1 MSHEISI
8 TEGTAHFASAREH
21 AWHRLGV
28 TLPDAM
34 TAEEALSAAHLA
46 GWNVRKMPEYAHL
59 DPKITESGVTPGE
72 MLATG
77 KFSTIRTNPVN
88 GLDELLGSG
97 LGSGYTVIQNEEHAD
112 LLNTLLDESKGKFE
126 TAGALGNGSTVFLS
140 MKMPRDLQIVGHEG
154 IDTTNLYVVAQ
165 NSHDGSSAFRLMVT
179 PVRVVC
185 ANTLRAALGRQVSSF
200 SIRHTTNAKQ
210 NIQLAREAL
219 GMTWRYADEFEKAA
233 QAMIE
238 REVTRD
244 IAVDAVRSVMRYT
257 DKGVTDRIKKTQEE
271 RTSEIITLWTSAD
284 TQKNLR
290 GTAYGLYN
298 AFAEWVDHF
307 APVYGESDNESVRA
321 QRVAKGGE
329 AARIKEAAWRE
340 LTTV

>member
-1 MSHEISI
+1 MSHEINQTNGIAS
-8 TEGTAHFASAREH
+8 FASAREH
-21 AWHRLGV
+21 AWHRLGTV
-28 TLPDAM
+28 LPDAM
-34 TAEEALSAAHLA
+34 TAEQALNAAHLA
-46 GWNVRKMPEYAHL
+46 NWNVRKVAEYAHL
-59 DPKITESGVTPGE
+59 DPTITEDGVTPGVQ
-72 MLATG
+72 LATG
-77 KFSTIRTNPVN
+77 RYSTIRTNPIN
-88 GLDELLGSG
+88 NQDELLGAG

-112 LLNTLLDESKGKFE
+112 LLNTLLDESGAHFE
-126 TAGALGNGSTVFLS
+126 TAGALGNGSTVFLT
-140 MKMPRDLQIVGHEG
+140 MKMPRDLHIVGHEG

-165 NSHDGSSAFRLMVT
+165 NSHDGTSAFRLMVT

-185 ANTLRAALGRQVSSF
+185 ANTLRAGFKQSMSSF

-210 NIQLAREAL
+210 NIQLARQAL
-219 GMTWRYADEFEKAA
+219 GLTWTYADEFEKAA
-233 QAMIE
+233 QRMIE
-238 REVTRD
+238 AEMSKPQAIDT
-244 IAVDAVRSVMRYT
+244 IRSVMRYT
-257 DKGVTDRIKKTQEE
+257 DKDTTDRIKKTQDE

-307 APVYGESDNESVRA
+307 APVYGEADNESVRA

>member
-1 MSHEISI
+1 MSHNIHQADGIAS
-8 TEGTAHFASAREH
+8 FASAREH

-34 TAEEALSAAHLA
+34 TAEEALNAAHLA
-46 GWNVRKMPEYAHL
+46 GWNVRKVPEYAHL
-59 DPKITESGVTPGE
+59 EPTITDDGVTPGVQLE
-72 MLATG
+72 TG
-77 KFSTIRTNPVN
+77 RFSTIRTNPVN
-88 GLDELLGSG
+88 GADELLGSG

-112 LLNTLLDESKGKFE
+112 LLNTLIDESGAHFE

-165 NSHDGSSAFRLMVT
+165 NSHDGTSAFRLMVT

-185 ANTLRAALGRQVSSF
+185 ANTLRAAFGNKLSSF

-219 GMTWRYADEFEKAA
+219 GLTWAYADEFEKAA
-233 QAMIE
+233 ARMIE
-238 REVTRD
+238 VE
-244 IAVDAVRSVMRYT
+244 INKQQAVDTVRSVMKYT
-257 DKGVTDRIKKTQEE
+257 DKGVTDRIKRSQEE

-307 APVYGESDNESVRA
+307 APVYGEADNESVRA
-321 QRVAKGGE
+321 SRVAKGGE
-329 AARIKEAAWRE
+329 ASRIKEAAWRE
-340 LTTV
+340 LTKV

>member
-1 MSHEISI
+1 MSHDIHQ
-8 TEGTAHFASAREH
+8 TEGVASFASAREH

-28 TLPDAM
+28 VLPEEM
-34 TAEEALSAAHLA
+34 TAEQALSAAHLA
-46 GWNVRKMPEYAHL
+46 GWDVRKMPEYAHL
-59 DPKITESGVTPGE
+59 DPTITEYGVTPGLQLE
-72 MLATG
+72 TG
-77 KFSTIRTNPVN
+77 KFSTVRTNPVN
-88 GLDELLGSG
+88 GAPEVLGAG

-126 TAGALGNGSTVFLS
+126 TAGALGNGSTVFLT
-140 MKMPRDLQIVGHEG
+140 MKMPRDLQIIGHEG
-154 IDTTNLYVVAQ
+154 VDTTKLYVVAQ

-185 ANTLRAALGRQVSSF
+185 ANTLRAAFGAQMASF

-219 GMTWRYADEFEKAA
+219 GLTWRYADEFELAA
-233 QAMIE
+233 QKMIE
-238 REVTRD
+238 HELTRAD
-244 IAVDAVRSVMRYT
+244 AVDTVRSVMRYT
-257 DKGVTDRIKKTQEE
+257 DKGATDRIKKTQDE

-307 APVYGESDNESVRA
+307 APVYGEADNEQVRA
-321 QRVAKGGE
+321 LRVAKGGE
-329 AARIKEAAWRE
+329 ASRIKEAAWRE
-340 LTTV
+340 LTKV